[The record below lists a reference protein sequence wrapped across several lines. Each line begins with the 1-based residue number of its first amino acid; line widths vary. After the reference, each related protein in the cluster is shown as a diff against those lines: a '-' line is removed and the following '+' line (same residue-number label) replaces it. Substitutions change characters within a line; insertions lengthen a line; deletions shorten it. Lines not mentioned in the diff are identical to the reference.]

1 MNKDKKKQTQMT
13 QMTHVEKH
21 IENFNIEHIDKNIKR
36 KREKL

>member
-1 MNKDKKKQTQMT
+1 MT

-21 IENFNIEHIDKNIKR
+21 IGKFNIKHINKNIKR